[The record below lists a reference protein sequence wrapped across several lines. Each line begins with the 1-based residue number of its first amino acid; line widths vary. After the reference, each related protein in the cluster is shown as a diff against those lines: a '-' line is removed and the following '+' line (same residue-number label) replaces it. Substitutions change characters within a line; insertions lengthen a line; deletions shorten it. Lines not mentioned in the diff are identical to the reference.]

1 MNKLLTL
8 LSLSLAHMDVIQW
21 STLQSRIFRPVIS
34 PNQPVLL
41 VVMQRIP

>member
-1 MNKLLTL
+1 MNKLINM
-8 LSLSLAHMDVIQW
+8 LSFTLAHMDVIQW